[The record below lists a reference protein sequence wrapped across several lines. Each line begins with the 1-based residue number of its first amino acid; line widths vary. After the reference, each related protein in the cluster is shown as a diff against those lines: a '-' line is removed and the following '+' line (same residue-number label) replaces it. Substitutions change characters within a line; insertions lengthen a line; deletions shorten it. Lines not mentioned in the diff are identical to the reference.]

1 MKCCLQGKIVRRIL
15 QVILIVVI
23 FYFLAK
29 NLYVNWNKIVEYDWN
44 INYYFLTYSFVLL
57 IVGSILI
64 ALGWNLIL
72 RVLAVIT

>member
-72 RVLAVIT
+72 RGVAVIP

>member
-57 IVGSILI
+57 IGGSILI

-72 RVLAVIT
+72 RGVAVIP